1 MVDLHMHILPG
12 LDDGSDSMEESIRM
26 ARLAAESGVNY
37 IAASSHGNCYDY
49 TLADYEKQF
58 AGLQRELDRQKIPVK
73 LYHAMEILMNRNAQQ
88 LLEEGKLLSVNHT
101 GYLLIEFDFDENPE
115 RVYRMV
121 AYLQRMKY
129 NVILAHPERYSFVQ
143 ADPEI
148 AYYLA
153 ERGCVLQVN
162 KGSILGEMGSECQR
176 MAEMM
181 LEDGIV
187 QVIASDAHDSQYRT
201 PQMDELIRYLKKRYT
216 SMEIKMW
223 LSENPSRSLK
233 GYPTI

>member
-223 LSENPSRSLK
+223 LSENPSRILK

>member
-129 NVILAHPERYSFVQ
+129 NIILAHPERYSFVQ

-223 LSENPSRSLK
+223 LSENPSRILK

>member
-58 AGLQRELDRQKIPVK
+58 AGLQRELDRQKNPVK

-101 GYLLIEFDFDENPE
+101 GYLLIEFDFDENLE

-129 NVILAHPERYSFVQ
+129 NIILAHPERYSFVQ
-143 ADPEI
+143 EDPEI

-162 KGSILGEMGSECQR
+162 KGSILGEMGSNCQR

-223 LSENPSRSLK
+223 LSENPSRILK